1 MKENLREN
9 RKMSYPL
16 NKLDEPIK
24 IKNKEL
30 VARILISLY
39 KQNKITHNVVDWI
52 RQVNLIEC
60 DYEFFPSKKELLK
73 CCVPN
78 YSNIK
83 DLLSTSLSLF
93 KSKEKMFADKDDE
106 KQFEISIKQ
115 LLTSMQLMDKKDL
128 LKTPIVN
135 DVKVALSKEQKLV
148 EPLLDIID
156 YLEIKDFPITRVNLT
171 KFAKQVAK
179 QKDRNYYELIS
190 IVYNLTVNQE
200 ELDNRFFDILKVS
213 DSDLY
218 ILVNNGNIDHMFK
231 YGQQH
236 KTFFNYV
243 LQNFDVNNSKKQ
255 SNKQKLSYAL
265 AWIIANSNN
274 KSDVYLYHVND
285 VEPLKL
291 LQENGIKM
299 FFDMNDEPNPQELLL
314 VKDYVEFTDR
324 VKKSVEHYINDWL
337 KDGVIDKTGYESL
350 QLMTAKQLSYK
361 KSMKLI

>member
-1 MKENLREN
+1 
-9 RKMSYPL
+9 MSNPL

-39 KQNKITHNVVDWI
+39 KQNKIQHNIVDWI
-52 RQVNLIEC
+52 RQANLTGNDC
-60 DYEFFPSKKELLK
+60 EFVPSKKELLK

-78 YSNIK
+78 YANIK
-83 DLLSTSLSLF
+83 ELLSTSLSLF
-93 KSKEKMFADKDDE
+93 KSKEKMFADKDNE

-135 DVKVALSKEQKLV
+135 DVKLALSKEPKLI

-156 YLEIKDFPITRVNLT
+156 YLEIKDFPLTRVNLT
-171 KFAKQVAK
+171 KLAKQVAK

-213 DSDLY
+213 DSDLN

-236 KTFFNYV
+236 KTFLNYV
-243 LQNFDVNNSKKQ
+243 LQNFDVNHSK
-255 SNKQKLSYAL
+255 NKLINNKISYAL

-299 FFDMNDEPNPQELLL
+299 FFDINGFNDEPNPQELLL
-314 VKDYVEFTDR
+314 VKDYVAFTDR
-324 VKKSVEHYINDWL
+324 VKEAVEHYIDDWL
-337 KDGVIDKTGYESL
+337 KSGVIDKTGYESL

-361 KSMKLI
+361 KSMKVI

>member
-1 MKENLREN
+1 
-9 RKMSYPL
+9 MSNPL

-30 VARILISLY
+30 LARILISLY

-52 RQVNLIEC
+52 RQVNLIKC

-83 DLLSTSLSLF
+83 ELLSTSLSLF
-93 KSKEKMFADKDDE
+93 KSKEKMFADKDNE

-135 DVKVALSKEQKLV
+135 DVKLALSKEPKLI

-156 YLEIKDFPITRVNLT
+156 YLEIKDFPLTRVNLT
-171 KFAKQVAK
+171 KLAKQVAK
-179 QKDRNYYELIS
+179 QKDRNRNYYELIS

-213 DSDLY
+213 DSDLN

-236 KTFFNYV
+236 KTFLNYV
-243 LQNFDVNNSKKQ
+243 LQNFDVNHSK
-255 SNKQKLSYAL
+255 NKLINNKISYAL

-299 FFDMNDEPNPQELLL
+299 FFDINGFNDEPNPQELLL
-314 VKDYVEFTDR
+314 VKDYVAFTDR
-324 VKKSVEHYINDWL
+324 VKEAVEHYIDDWL
-337 KDGVIDKTGYESL
+337 KSGVIDKTGYESL

-361 KSMKLI
+361 KSMKVI